1 MPSASSLLDADGM
14 VGIGGSVSARFA
26 TVGNY
31 IDGLQKTLEE
41 LFALFSTV
49 LAVLVVTVSVMVAC
63 LVDVVNRVSAREISV
78 KYVLGFGVWDLYRR
92 EVLFVTV
99 TALLGVGVS
108 SLFGSAAGVLVG
120 VALLAISNLVIAVV
134 SRKGSAAVVLET
146 VSKE

>member
-1 MPSASSLLDADGM
+1 M